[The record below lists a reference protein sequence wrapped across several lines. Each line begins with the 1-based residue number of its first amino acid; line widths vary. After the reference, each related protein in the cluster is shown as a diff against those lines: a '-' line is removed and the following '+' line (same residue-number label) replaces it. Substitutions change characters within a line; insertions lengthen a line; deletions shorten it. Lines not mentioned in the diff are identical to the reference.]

1 MASPPSPPRRRVHAG
16 TTPHKVRGGGSSDVS
31 AVTSSN
37 KENRLNS
44 SAKNHRTEQDLPVRK
59 KSPLPSSHND
69 DDDDNNSN
77 SNNNNNDVSLSMVL
91 SPDGSQLSPLLSS
104 AAAAAGGGGGLVLD
118 DDDLDLDLSGVSSIT
133 GGCTIGS
140 GAAGGIAGTGKKKAA
155 GHPRLSLSSAKSSG
169 TGTGTASSSLH
180 SNSLVGMNFLSP
192 ATTTTAAA
200 TPVPSGGR
208 STGGRVAAAKSGPK
222 SGRDRSGGRRHS
234 AATARSA
241 ASSLPSTPGFASPL
255 ERWSRPNFLLSP
267 SAPTGSGNTPSRV
280 ESVLRVQQPA
290 VNGDADTS
298 NNCHNV
304 ETMAA
309 ERSDGARGCDAAAM
323 DIDEREE
330 NAAHNDDVDNDD
342 VDDESSPSSSLDE
355 EMFLPNNA
363 AASVD
368 SSYHPDLDDDQ
379 DGTKDDSMEDTDG
392 TPISLDNAPPIAPC
406 TAESAASNQ
415 VGDEQGGGDGTDS
428 TERVVSAGLEHDV
441 PTIPEGVE
449 DANSSS
455 GDDMPLPDGDDG
467 NVELGLTEDDVQSS
481 PSRPAVLDHAD
492 IDPASSR
499 ISATTPAAAQ
509 NVLAELPTDTDPF
522 AAALQKSA
530 AKTPRALSKKN
541 TTAAASSS
549 PKVATPA
556 PGLPF
561 GEVRVGEAPIF
572 SPLSFHGGAMAT
584 AASATTSSS
593 ASSNGMGRVRKARA
607 SVGGVSRSGRTSI
620 GGAGRRRASFAPSAA
635 VAAGDGIGILGMLG
649 AAAPTCGKE
658 PLVEHDDESGSN
670 DCESKAST
678 GSNEDASA
686 PSTSEQNALEDS
698 AADGAPLPL
707 EVEPKEPANVAD
719 KSCDDDKVL
728 ASPES
733 ESTANENVAPEPSVA
748 ASLVQSP
755 ENLEERMN
763 NDSVEEEDTPSS
775 STGSSDGDS
784 NGSDDDETESEA
796 SSWSS
801 SSDDVSIVLPNRKN
815 KQGGQRRNIQASDE
829 ESDGSFQVGSSSD
842 DAKDEDED
850 EDDVLV
856 SDGDKGDDGSYTI
869 ESDEEDEDDDDV
881 LIYESD
887 ESSVGAKPAKKA
899 GASRKKNAKPKA
911 RARVIESEDDSD
923 GSIESGSHSVAS
935 LERSM
940 KAASIAASNSNDES
954 IIQAEVVDDG
964 ESADDDDSAPS
975 EETILR
981 VADELFIAAD
991 KESITVRDICNS
1003 IEDRFGLTLEK
1014 PTKKVI
1020 KAHLIALINEEIQ
1033 PIVGDTAGDNCSDK
1047 MPNDSVSGSLGELE
1061 DSPEPKNQ
1069 RRRRGGLPS
1078 SSSAKP
1084 MSLETT
1090 LASAASNGGST
1101 NSRSL
1106 GTRKGSVRRGK
1117 WSRGAQ
1123 LGVGSFGVVHMG
1135 MNQRNG
1141 QMMAVKTMNM
1151 PEDDEDGLLSDLEG
1165 EVHVMRALNHSN
1177 IVRYIGCERDLKRS
1191 TLAIFQEWV
1200 PGGSISSLL
1209 RKFGPFPLP
1218 VIRKYLYQ
1226 ICTGLAYLH
1235 ENGIIHRDIK
1245 GSNILVTDE
1254 GVCKL
1259 ADFGASRRLRSSAGN
1274 SEGSEEQDDME
1285 QSLTM
1290 RGTPYFMAPEVFEER
1305 YGTKSDIWSFGCVA
1319 FQMCSGLPPWK
1330 ASGIRNPYDLIR
1342 LLKESEDVPELP
1354 KDIDSKLESL
1364 IRACF
1369 QRDPSLR
1376 PSAETLLQ
1384 HRLFDVDECSTVF
1397 SGESSSFGVKSPS
1410 ARNAARKAASS
1421 SASNHRGESSYHFPA
1436 EYDEKE
1442 WPKWAKNES
1451 EKSGESDVKNPFGR
1465 SRK

>member
-1 MASPPSPPRRRVHAG
+1 
-16 TTPHKVRGGGSSDVS
+16 
-31 AVTSSN
+31 
-37 KENRLNS
+37 
-44 SAKNHRTEQDLPVRK
+44 
-59 KSPLPSSHND
+59 
-69 DDDDNNSN
+69 
-77 SNNNNNDVSLSMVL
+77 
-91 SPDGSQLSPLLSS
+91 
-104 AAAAAGGGGGLVLD
+104 
-118 DDDLDLDLSGVSSIT
+118 
-133 GGCTIGS
+133 
-140 GAAGGIAGTGKKKAA
+140 
-155 GHPRLSLSSAKSSG
+155 
-169 TGTGTASSSLH
+169 
-180 SNSLVGMNFLSP
+180 
-192 ATTTTAAA
+192 
-200 TPVPSGGR
+200 
-208 STGGRVAAAKSGPK
+208 
-222 SGRDRSGGRRHS
+222 
-234 AATARSA
+234 
-241 ASSLPSTPGFASPL
+241 
-255 ERWSRPNFLLSP
+255 
-267 SAPTGSGNTPSRV
+267 
-280 ESVLRVQQPA
+280 
-290 VNGDADTS
+290 
-298 NNCHNV
+298 
-304 ETMAA
+304 
-309 ERSDGARGCDAAAM
+309 
-323 DIDEREE
+323 
-330 NAAHNDDVDNDD
+330 
-342 VDDESSPSSSLDE
+342 
-355 EMFLPNNA
+355 
-363 AASVD
+363 
-368 SSYHPDLDDDQ
+368 
-379 DGTKDDSMEDTDG
+379 
-392 TPISLDNAPPIAPC
+392 
-406 TAESAASNQ
+406 
-415 VGDEQGGGDGTDS
+415 
-428 TERVVSAGLEHDV
+428 
-441 PTIPEGVE
+441 VE
-449 DANSSS
+449 DANSSNN
-455 GDDMPLPDGDDG
+455 DDVDHMPLPDDDDG
-467 NVELGLTEDDVQSS
+467 NVEPGLNEDDVQSS

-492 IDPASSR
+492 IDPAPSR

-509 NVLAELPTDTDPF
+509 NVLAELPTDTDLF

-530 AKTPRALSKKN
+530 AKTPRALPKKN
-541 TTAAASSS
+541 TTAAASPS

-593 ASSNGMGRVRKARA
+593 ANSNGMGRARKARA
-607 SVGGVSRSGRTSI
+607 SVGGASRPGRTSI
-620 GGAGRRRASFAPSAA
+620 GGAGRRRMSAAPSAA

-649 AAAPTCGKE
+649 AAAPICGRE
-658 PLVEHDDESGSN
+658 PLMEHNDESGSN
-670 DCESKAST
+670 DCESKGST
-678 GSNEDASA
+678 GSKEDASA
-686 PSTSEQNALEDS
+686 PSTSEQNAREDS

-719 KSCDDDKVL
+719 KSCDDDEVL

-733 ESTANENVAPEPSVA
+733 ESTVNKDVAPEPSVG

-755 ENLEERMN
+755 ENLEETMN

-796 SSWSS
+796 SSCSS
-801 SSDDVSIVLPNRKN
+801 SSDDVSIVLPNRKK
-815 KQGGQRRNIQASDE
+815 KQSGQRRSIQASDE
-829 ESDGSFQVGSSSD
+829 DSDGSFQVDSSSD
-842 DAKDEDED
+842 DAKDEDDD

-856 SDGDKGDDGSYTI
+856 SDDDKGDDGSYTI

-899 GASRKKNAKPKA
+899 GASRKKNVKPKA

-923 GSIESGSHSVAS
+923 GSIESESQSVAS

-964 ESADDDDSAPS
+964 ESAADDDSAPS

-981 VADELFIAAD
+981 AADGLFVAAD

-1033 PIVGDTAGDNCSDK
+1033 PIVGDTAGDDCSDNSRITANE
-1047 MPNDSVSGSLGELE
+1047 PVSGSLGELE
-1061 DSPEPKNQ
+1061 DTPEPKNQ
-1069 RRRRGGLPS
+1069 SRRRGGLPS
-1078 SSSAKP
+1078 SSAAEP

-1090 LASAASNGGST
+1090 LASAASNGGSA

-1106 GTRKGSVRRGK
+1106 GTKKGSVRRGK

-1165 EVHVMRALNHSN
+1165 EVHVMRALNHPN

-1259 ADFGASRRLRSSAGN
+1259 ADFGASRRLRSSADN

-1330 ASGIRNPYDLIR
+1330 ASGVRNPYDLIR

-1376 PSAETLLQ
+1376 PNAETLLQ
-1384 HRLFDVDECSTVF
+1384 HRFFDVDECSTVF

-1410 ARNAARKAASS
+1410 ARKAARKSSSS
-1421 SASNHRGESSYHFPA
+1421 SASHHHGESSYHFPA

-1442 WPKWAKNES
+1442 WPKWAKCED
-1451 EKSGESDVKNPFGR
+1451 EKSGESDAKNPFGR